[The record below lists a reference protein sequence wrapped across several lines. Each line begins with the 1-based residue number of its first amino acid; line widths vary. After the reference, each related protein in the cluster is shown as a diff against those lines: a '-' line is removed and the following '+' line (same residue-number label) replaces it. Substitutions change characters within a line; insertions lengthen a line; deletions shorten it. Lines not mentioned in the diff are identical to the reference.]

1 MLQEM
6 FERELLEQANHRP
19 LKRTEYER
27 LAEQG
32 AFEDE
37 RVELLAGVIVRMSP
51 QGIEHADLVMLLNEL
66 LVRSL
71 PQPFQL
77 RPQLPFALSDYSMPE
92 PDLVVIPRKPFGSP
106 HPSDSPWMIEVSASS
121 IAIDRGLKAK
131 LYAAA
136 AIPEYWIINAEEL
149 QIEVHRN
156 PSQRRYRSIETFDR
170 HATVAPIAFPEISIC
185 LDALIAATRT

>member
-1 MLQEM
+1 M
-6 FERELLEQANHRP
+6 FERELLEHTTFRP

-32 AFEDE
+32 AFVDE
-37 RVELLAGVIVRMSP
+37 RVELLAGVIVSVSP
-51 QGIEHADLVMLLNEL
+51 QGVEHADLVMLLNEL

-71 PQPFQL
+71 PPAFQL

-92 PDLVVIPRKPFGSP
+92 PDLVVIPRKPFGSA

-121 IAIDRGLKAK
+121 LGIDRGLKAR

-136 AIPEYWIINAEEL
+136 GMPEYWIINAEDL

-156 PSQRRYRSIETFDR
+156 PSRRRYQSVETFDR
-170 HATVAPIAFPEISIC
+170 HASVAPLAFPEIAIC
-185 LDALIAATRT
+185 LDTLIATTAT